1 MFEFTK
7 LGDIATLTVGYVGNM
22 TQEYTESGVPFLRSL
37 NIKPFHISESDIRYI
52 SEAFNMKIKKSV
64 LREDDVVIVR
74 TGIPGTC
81 CVVPK
86 EYDGCNCSDI
96 VIVHPD
102 KTKVNPDYLAAYINV
117 WGQKQISNNKVGAIQ
132 QHFNVRTAEGMLIAL
147 PPLKEQKKIA
157 EIIKNIND
165 KIFLNQ
171 RINDNLQQQ
180 AEAVYNYWFTQF
192 NFPNENK
199 KPYCASGGQMV
210 WCEQMKCNIPANWTI
225 GNLYTIADFVNG
237 IACQKHRPTQDEV
250 ALPVVK
256 IKEMHDGITNVTEF
270 VSPNIPSKNIIYT
283 GDILFSWSAT
293 LEVAFWY
300 GAKAGLNQHIF
311 KVVPKKGYS
320 KEYVFQQLSAY
331 VIKFIKMAEARKTT
345 MGHITTDHLHQSIIA
360 LPPLNIVDEYTMI
373 TKNIFKKAT
382 QCAIE
387 NQQLI
392 ELRNWLL
399 PMLMNGQATID
410 D

>member
-1 MFEFTK
+1 
-7 LGDIATLTVGYVGNM
+7 
-22 TQEYTESGVPFLRSL
+22 
-37 NIKPFHISESDIRYI
+37 
-52 SEAFNMKIKKSV
+52 
-64 LREDDVVIVR
+64 
-74 TGIPGTC
+74 
-81 CVVPK
+81 
-86 EYDGCNCSDI
+86 
-96 VIVHPD
+96 
-102 KTKVNPDYLAAYINV
+102 
-117 WGQKQISNNKVGAIQ
+117 
-132 QHFNVRTAEGMLIAL
+132 
-147 PPLKEQKKIA
+147 
-157 EIIKNIND
+157 
-165 KIFLNQ
+165 
-171 RINDNLQQQ
+171 
-180 AEAVYNYWFTQF
+180 
-192 NFPNENK
+192 
-199 KPYCASGGQMV
+199 MV